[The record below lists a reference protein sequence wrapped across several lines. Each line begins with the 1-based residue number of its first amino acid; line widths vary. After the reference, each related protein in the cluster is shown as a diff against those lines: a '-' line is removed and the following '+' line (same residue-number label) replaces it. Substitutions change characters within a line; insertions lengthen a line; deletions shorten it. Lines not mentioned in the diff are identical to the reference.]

1 MNISAHTPTR
11 SLAQLSPL
19 KTPVRNSAAKENAA
33 VPGDSVDLSA
43 ALPTA
48 APQGK
53 TLAKQASSTGARI
66 FGALGLGL
74 VALSLAGCG
83 GGSTPTPAP
92 AQPNQTQQQP
102 GQNQAQATSYAQRM
116 EQLKSQSDKTGY
128 HQMAEAGYQRAILQR
143 FANATDP
150 ASKPAQEIAQR
161 GVEAFNYN
169 ASPAEQQKLMR
180 DVMQAIAELKSDAP
194 EVVRYT
200 QAAQGALRVGQ
211 AFSDGAKAAPGGIVG
226 QVKSRAYE
234 EAFKTVLQRLRQ
246 APEQLKNQSGHDP
259 ALIRNYVESLALG
272 PEVALE
278 FGAQLNDSGLATV
291 LYSSTGDVLYQRV
304 STDGGVLGA
313 QVTSAIQLIQNLR
326 SQFGL

>member
-11 SLAQLSPL
+11 HLAQLSPL
-19 KTPVRNSAAKENAA
+19 KTPARKADVAETSSA
-33 VPGDSVDLSA
+33 PGDQVALSTPA
-43 ALPTA
+43 PPA
-48 APQGK
+48 APAGE
-53 TLAKQASSTGARI
+53 TLARHGTSTGARI
-66 FGALGLGL
+66 LGALGLGL
-74 VALSLAGCG
+74 VGLSLAGCG
-83 GGSTPTPAP
+83 GGTPTPAP
-92 AQPNQTQQQP
+92 APPNQTQQQP

-116 EQLKSQSDKTGY
+116 EQLKGQSDKTGY
-128 HQMAEAGYQRAILQR
+128 HQMAEAGFQRATLQR
-143 FANATDP
+143 FASSTDP
-150 ASKPAQEIAQR
+150 AAKPVQEIAQR
-161 GVEAFNYN
+161 AVEAFNYN

-211 AFSDGAKAAPGGIVG
+211 AFSDGAKSAPGGIVG

-246 APEQLKNQSGHDP
+246 APDQLKNQSGYDP

-278 FGAQLNDSGLATV
+278 FGAQLNDPGLASV

-304 STDGGVLGA
+304 STDGGVLGS

-326 SQFGL
+326 NQFGL